1 LLLLLQ
7 AFAAWKQHHED
18 LQYNKA
24 AAHNARRHTGRAMV
38 AWKLGLALIHRK
50 RSLIAA
56 SKHLAARHRQ
66 QHSLAAWMRYTYYKH
81 MGHVGLHFRVRRL
94 ACVVMR
100 EWQEVSLTAQTTT
113 MVTFCCEPCVAI
125 ALKAFWRLPVGT
137 LMSAA

>member
-1 LLLLLQ
+1 LQ

-18 LQYNKA
+18 LQYDKA
-24 AAHNARRHTGRAMV
+24 AAHDARRHTARAMV
-38 AWKLGLALIHRK
+38 AWQLGLALIHRK

-56 SKHLAARHRQ
+56 SKQMAGRHRL

-100 EWQEVSLTAQTTT
+100 DWQEVS
-113 MVTFCCEPCVAI
+113 
-125 ALKAFWRLPVGT
+125 
-137 LMSAA
+137 SAAQAVVLAPLLRLRAVRRCSAP